1 MSQNQKTI
9 QEIAEFEGAGLF
21 SGEEVKLRF
30 IPATPGTGITFVRTD
45 LPEDPKIKA
54 CPENASS
61 KFRRTTVSDGESQV
75 ETIEH
80 LMASIGGLGIDNLE
94 IEING
99 PEVPAAD
106 GSAKPFADLLTNAG
120 VVEQDSEREE
130 FEITEPVTVREDGAS
145 ITVVPEDHRME
156 VSYSLE
162 YPHPFIGSQHLTTEV
177 NEERFCS
184 DIAPAR
190 TFCLEEEVDNFLDKG
205 LGKGAS
211 YDNTIVVGDEGVV
224 ENELRFDDEFVRH
237 KILDFVGDISLLGT
251 RLDAHYV
258 AIRSGH
264 EVNIKLVKKLDR
276 IIRGGA
282 TQEEQDHGEGEEDA
296 HVALDMQEILNVLP
310 HRYPFLLIDRV
321 LELEGYDRAVGL
333 KNVSYNEP
341 FFQGHFP
348 DKPIMPGVLQIEAMA
363 QLSGA
368 LLLRKAENVNKL
380 AFLMSLDNVKLRK
393 TVVPGDQLRIEANAV
408 KVKSRTGL
416 IEAKATVEG
425 RLAAEAKLK
434 FMLVPKE

>member
-1 MSQNQKTI
+1 MSQNQQTI
-9 QEIAEFEGAGLF
+9 QEIVEFEGAGLF

-45 LPEDPKIKA
+45 LPEDPKIRA
-54 CPENASS
+54 CPSNASS
-61 KFRRTTVSDGESQV
+61 KFRRTTVSRNDARV

-80 LMASIGGLGIDNLE
+80 LMSAIGGLGIDNLE

-106 GSAKPFADLLTNAG
+106 GSARPFVDLLSDAG

-130 FEITEPVTVREDGAS
+130 YELNEPVSVRDDGAS
-145 ITVVPEDHRME
+145 ITVVPDGRRME
-156 VSYSLE
+156 VSYSLD
-162 YPHPFIGSQHLTTEV
+162 YSHPMIGAQHLTTEI
-177 NEERFCS
+177 NKDEFRSE
-184 DIAPAR
+184 IAPAR
-190 TFCLEEEVDNFLDKG
+190 TFCLEEEVDNFLDRG

-211 YDNTIVVGDEGVV
+211 YENTIVVGDDGIV

-251 RLDAHYV
+251 KLNAHFV
-258 AIRSGH
+258 AVRSGH
-264 EVNIKLVKKLDR
+264 ETNMKLVKKLDHVL
-276 IIRGGA
+276 RGSPSD
-282 TQEEQDHGEGEEDA
+282 QSEEET

-348 DKPIMPGVLQIEAMA
+348 EKPIMPGVLQIEAMA

-368 LLLRKAENVNKL
+368 LLLRKAENVDKL

-393 TVVPGDQLRIEANAV
+393 TVVPGDQLRIEAKAV

-416 IEAKATVEG
+416 IEAKATVDG

>member
-45 LPEDPKIKA
+45 LSEDPKIRA

-61 KFRRTTVSDGESQV
+61 KFRRTTVSDGDAQV

-106 GSAKPFADLLTNAG
+106 GSAKPFVELLSNAG

-130 FEITEPVTVREDGAS
+130 FEINEPVTVREDGSS
-145 ITVVPEDHRME
+145 ITVVPEDERME

-162 YPHPFIGSQHLTTEV
+162 YPHPIIGSQHMTTEV
-177 NEERFCS
+177 NEERFSS

-211 YDNTIVVGDEGVV
+211 YDNTIVVGDNGVV
-224 ENELRFDDEFVRH
+224 DNELRFDDEFVRH
-237 KILDFVGDISLLGT
+237 KILDFIGDISLLGT
-251 RLDAHYV
+251 KLDAHYV
-258 AIRSGH
+258 AVRSGH
-264 EVNIKLVKKLDR
+264 EINIQLVKKLDR
-276 IIRGGA
+276 VIRGGA
-282 TQEEQDHGEGEEDA
+282 TPQEQEGEEGDS

-380 AFLMSLDNVKLRK
+380 AFLMSLDDVKLRK